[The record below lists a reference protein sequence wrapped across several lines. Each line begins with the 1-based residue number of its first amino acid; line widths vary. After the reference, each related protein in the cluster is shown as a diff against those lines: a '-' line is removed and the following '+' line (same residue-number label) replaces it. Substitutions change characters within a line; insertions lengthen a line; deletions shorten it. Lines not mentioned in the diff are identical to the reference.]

1 MRNGEAAAKA
11 NQNRELLLVAVAAAV
26 AVTHVGAALGMK
38 EHQAFGTQL
47 ENTVPRGPTVCS
59 ARTKSAEAT

>member
-26 AVTHVGAALGMK
+26 AVTNVGANLGME
-38 EHQAFGTQL
+38 EHQAFGTQ
-47 ENTVPRGPTVCS
+47 
-59 ARTKSAEAT
+59 